1 MILST
6 EETAM
11 ISSTEEQETTGC
23 TEETET
29 IHISSAKATETT
41 RSRTGAEAVS

>member
-1 MILST
+1 MILLT

-11 ISSTEEQETTGC
+11 TPSMEEQETTGF

-41 RSRTGAEAVS
+41 RLRIGAEAVS